1 MSENQMEV
9 RPAQQPQSMARAKE
23 NMVDSVM
30 ARVEEMQNAGQLQF
44 PGNYSVGNAL
54 QSAWLKIQET
64 KDINGR
70 PALDVCTKASVANAL
85 LNTAIQGL
93 SPAKNQVYF
102 IVYGNQLQAQRS
114 YFGTMAATKRLPG
127 VKDIWADVVYEGD
140 TFKAHKVRGNW
151 VIDEHDSSPENI
163 NPEKITHAYCII
175 ETETGDHVEIMN
187 KSQIDRSWTRSR
199 NSKQTVHKEFPD
211 QMAKRTVINR
221 ACKMFVNSSDDAD
234 VITAAFAETGDY
246 YDNADYVEEKPVV
259 DSRMDA
265 LNKALTDGSDSQ

>member
-1 MSENQMEV
+1 MEQNEI
-9 RPAQQPQSMARAKE
+9 RPVQQPTQALAKAKD

-30 ARVEEMQNAGQLQF
+30 ARVAEMQTAGQIQF
-44 PGNYSVGNAL
+44 PGSYSVGNAL

-70 PALDVCTKASVANAL
+70 SALEVCTKASVANAL

-93 SPAKNQVYF
+93 SPPKNQVYY

-127 VKDIWADVVYEGD
+127 VKEVWADVVYEGD
-140 TFKAHKVRGNW
+140 TFKAHKERGNW
-151 VIDEHDSSPENI
+151 VIDEHDSAVENI
-163 NPEKITHAYCII
+163 NPEKITHAYCVI
-175 ETETGDHVEIMN
+175 ETEDGEYTEIMN
-187 KSQIDRSWTRSR
+187 KSQIDRSWSRSR

-221 ACKMFVNSSDDAD
+221 ACKFFVNSSDDSD
-234 VITAAFAETGDY
+234 VIMTAFAETGDY
-246 YDNADYVEEKPVV
+246 YDNADYVEEKPAT

-265 LNKALTDGSDSQ
+265 LNKALTDGGEEK